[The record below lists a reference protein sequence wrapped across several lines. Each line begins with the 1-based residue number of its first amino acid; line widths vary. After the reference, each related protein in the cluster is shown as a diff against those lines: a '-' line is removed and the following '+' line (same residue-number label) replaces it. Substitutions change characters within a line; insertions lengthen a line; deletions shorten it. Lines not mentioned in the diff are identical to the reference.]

1 MGAKGTATAAGAAL
15 GKKLDLAAVDA
26 TAGGKEGT
34 VIWAKRAEGRVART
48 SCSAAGAGLAGLDST
63 GDCTDSTVVTLM
75 FFVLGVWAGGAAV
88 ATLGVADD
96 RVGLDGA
103 AALVD
108 AGRGTAAV
116 LSFTA
121 FGSTAGLAVGLAL
134 AAGFT
139 EGFTA
144 GLATTLTAGFAAVL
158 AAGFTAALAAGFTA
172 ALAEGFAAAL
182 AVITLAGLVVFEAAA
197 DFTGVFVLFGVFT
210 SCLLAVSKGRLLTVC
225 PCAADPKPVHML
237 LKPLL

>member
-1 MGAKGTATAAGAAL
+1 
-15 GKKLDLAAVDA
+15 
-26 TAGGKEGT
+26 
-34 VIWAKRAEGRVART
+34 
-48 SCSAAGAGLAGLDST
+48 
-63 GDCTDSTVVTLM
+63 
-75 FFVLGVWAGGAAV
+75 V

-108 AGRGTAAV
+108 AGRDTAAV

-139 EGFTA
+139 AGFAAGFTA
-144 GLATTLTAGFAAVL
+144 GLATTLTAGFAAV
-158 AAGFTAALAAGFTA
+158 LAAGFTA